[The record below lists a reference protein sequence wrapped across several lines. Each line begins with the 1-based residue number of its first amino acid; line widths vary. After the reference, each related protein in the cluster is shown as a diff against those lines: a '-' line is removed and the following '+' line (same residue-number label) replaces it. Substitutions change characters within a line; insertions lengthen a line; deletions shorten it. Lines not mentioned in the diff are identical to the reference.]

1 MQGWE
6 TASHGAC
13 ARRVC
18 TARARRPAAPC
29 PTPQALRT
37 VFRPHWAPH
46 CGEALPAPEAADD
59 TPAEVPRDARLR
71 WGAAGERAA
80 GGRSAARAAAS
91 GGRLVLVRGPHPRK
105 LQCSARNIGRQPLRG
120 AGRVRAGGAG
130 GKLVAGGGTSVLP
143 PPPPVP
149 GTPRLGR
156 RDRVRP
162 CPTAGGPPRRS
173 RRAARGA
180 LTGPALAL
188 VPWSHSGRV
197 DAAAS
202 PEHMAGAGGVRGV
215 RARVTHGSENYRAA
229 LEISVC
235 LSFLI

>member
-1 MQGWE
+1 M
-6 TASHGAC
+6 
-13 ARRVC
+13 
-18 TARARRPAAPC
+18 
-29 PTPQALRT
+29 
-37 VFRPHWAPH
+37 
-46 CGEALPAPEAADD
+46 
-59 TPAEVPRDARLR
+59 
-71 WGAAGERAA
+71 
-80 GGRSAARAAAS
+80 
-91 GGRLVLVRGPHPRK
+91 
-105 LQCSARNIGRQPLRG
+105 
-120 AGRVRAGGAG
+120 RAGGAG

-143 PPPPVP
+143 TPTPVP

-202 PEHMAGAGGVRGV
+202 PEHTAGAGRVRGV

>member
-71 WGAAGERAA
+71 GGAAGERAA

-143 PPPPVP
+143 TPPPSLGRPGSGAVTECAPVP
-149 GTPRLGR
+149 R
-156 RDRVRP
+156 R
-162 CPTAGGPPRRS
+162 GGP
-173 RRAARGA
+173 
-180 LTGPALAL
+180 L
-188 VPWSHSGRV
+188 
-197 DAAAS
+197 
-202 PEHMAGAGGVRGV
+202 GVRGGPLEGPSRDRPSRSCRGAT
-215 RARVTHGSENYRAA
+215 RAGWTLLPHRSTRPGRAECGGSGLR
-229 LEISVC
+229 
-235 LSFLI
+235 